1 MNQGD
6 AYSAEESVKL
16 HHVALGANDVE
27 TVAGFYCDLFDLAEL
42 RRHTYASG
50 ELRSIWLDLGAGVLM
65 IEHTERTR
73 ARCEGVD
80 AGTFLLAFERTPEER
95 VVFEQRLDAAGIA
108 VESRSDFSTYF
119 RDPEGNRVAVSCYP
133 LA

>member
-1 MNQGD
+1 M
-6 AYSAEESVKL
+6 KL

-27 TVAGFYCDLFDLAEL
+27 TIAGFYARLFELVEL
-42 RRHTYASG
+42 RRHTYPTG
-50 ELRSIWLDLGAGVLM
+50 ELRSIWLGLGDGVLM

-80 AGTFLLAFERTPEER
+80 AGAFLLAFERTPEER
-95 VVFEQRLDAAGIA
+95 VTFEDLLEKAGVVI
-108 VESRSDFSTYF
+108 ESRSDFSTYF